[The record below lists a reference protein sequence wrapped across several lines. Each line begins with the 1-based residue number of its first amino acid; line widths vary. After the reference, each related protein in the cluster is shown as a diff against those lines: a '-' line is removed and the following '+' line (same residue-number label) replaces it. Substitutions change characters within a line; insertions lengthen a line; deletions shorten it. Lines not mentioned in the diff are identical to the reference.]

1 MERELTD
8 DEDQWGMKERAK
20 NMHVETDPTAFEIDL
35 QEQQQR
41 LF

>member
-8 DEDQWGMKERAK
+8 DEDGWGMKERAK
-20 NMHVETDPTAFEIDL
+20 NMRVETDPTAFEADL
-35 QEQQQR
+35 QAEQQR